1 MRKKLFCCLIAAIIT
16 MAGALS
22 LGNAAPIAGNTV
34 SIETV
39 DNYLRENGFSE
50 EFILQ
55 TGEQTKRTLYEEG
68 GVFDSDSELNVSHDG
83 IRTRLGG
90 FYCDIN
96 CFTPLL

>member
-1 MRKKLFCCLIAAIIT
+1 

-55 TGEQTKRTLYEEG
+55 TGEQTKGHCMKKEVYLKVTA
-68 GVFDSDSELNVSHDG
+68 H
-83 IRTRLGG
+83 
-90 FYCDIN
+90 
-96 CFTPLL
+96 